1 MLMVPQHT
9 INVCKVQIKTGEHL
23 LPHQAQT
30 NQAEN
35 CIKVSKNM
43 EQNVSLNCQCNDFQ
57 MIYNL
62 INQSEN
68 LINEKCKTDTNEKS
82 SDQ

>member
-1 MLMVPQHT
+1 
-9 INVCKVQIKTGEHL
+9 
-23 LPHQAQT
+23 
-30 NQAEN
+30 
-35 CIKVSKNM
+35 
-43 EQNVSLNCQCNDFQ
+43 

-82 SDQ
+82 SDQWETDTKEILIEKVDNAFFN